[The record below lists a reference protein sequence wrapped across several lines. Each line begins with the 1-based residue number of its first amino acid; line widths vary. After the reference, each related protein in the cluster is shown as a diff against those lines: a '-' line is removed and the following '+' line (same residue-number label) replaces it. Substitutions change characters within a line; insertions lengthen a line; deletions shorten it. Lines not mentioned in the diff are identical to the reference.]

1 MTVGGKLFISSL
13 EVGEMSTT
21 ELIESLEFPLGINC
35 VTKTHPIDK
44 AQYWA
49 ERTQD
54 SEGRTTSIKLASTA
68 ANIFY
73 LNIVLSSPTN
83 GKVLDLYGVKP
94 DGNIVNAPNGE
105 VLSDPYSD
113 PARPIAGA
121 KQLNFFTSFA
131 EGKKIEDHVKGY
143 GYPTYFYRFENGVYS
158 FNILTTK
165 ELIGRAKIE
174 EDALTNENWFPVEES
189 TKGNFGLYEYSAP
202 KRMVGEIVANE
213 HTKITRMHEGKK
225 VYDATYSSTSS
236 SSMNYSIERGRLET
250 MQDIEMFNRVITE
263 GVMYGILH
271 GKTLEDAL
279 GEPTNIKASGT
290 TEIWNEHEG
299 KLRLTERS
307 TYNAISDGCDWN
319 IAIEPYNTSTNEVP
333 LHALKQTYCVTSMMT
348 GNIRLFTSGGKYKTS
363 GTTTGIRRSYLDEL
377 ENFSEEF
384 TPQSGITFPEMRD
397 RKPTIDEGLIIE
409 PMVVTNTDELTEYL
423 FNPEGIFTLTVNGKR
438 ISDYNGERT
447 EYNTTMTIK
456 MWPEGTPEE
465 E

>member
-1 MTVGGKLFISSL
+1 
-13 EVGEMSTT
+13 
-21 ELIESLEFPLGINC
+21 
-35 VTKTHPIDK
+35 
-44 AQYWA
+44 
-49 ERTQD
+49 
-54 SEGRTTSIKLASTA
+54 
-68 ANIFY
+68 
-73 LNIVLSSPTN
+73 
-83 GKVLDLYGVKP
+83 
-94 DGNIVNAPNGE
+94 
-105 VLSDPYSD
+105 
-113 PARPIAGA
+113 
-121 KQLNFFTSFA
+121 
-131 EGKKIEDHVKGY
+131 
-143 GYPTYFYRFENGVYS
+143 
-158 FNILTTK
+158 
-165 ELIGRAKIE
+165 
-174 EDALTNENWFPVEES
+174 
-189 TKGNFGLYEYSAP
+189 
-202 KRMVGEIVANE
+202 
-213 HTKITRMHEGKK
+213 
-225 VYDATYSSTSS
+225 
-236 SSMNYSIERGRLET
+236 
-250 MQDIEMFNRVITE
+250 
-263 GVMYGILH
+263 LH

-307 TYNAISDGCDWN
+307 SYNAISDGCDWN